1 MKKIFYLILI
11 FIMATFY
18 LTPISLADGGLFTP
32 LYRDIYEPNQLAM
45 IVFDDMVEKIIFQ
58 IDYEGNAED
67 FAWVIPVPGY
77 PKLFSVED
85 DIFYELHKLTQP
97 PPPSSFGCGWG
108 AGVPTSGLEDEGV
121 HVWEENQVG
130 IYHTTT
136 LSATDPNS
144 LVVWLNDNGYA
155 FPAEGQEILDYYVQ
169 QSWFFVAMKIQHE
182 ETMNSS
188 ENYTGAIQPIGIMF
202 FSDEMI
208 YPLKISTLSA
218 PSWGTEVLIYAFS
231 DERVSFSGAT
241 EEYNAIITPDQL
253 KEYPILQSLIDETF
267 VLTKLRKNFSA
278 EEMDEDLLLVPV
290 SKYIAL
296 GNIIDLSSPVGQ
308 FVLLIGIF
316 IFLLKIKRGI
326 FNRRIQ

>member
-1 MKKIFYLILI
+1 MKKIFSLILI
-11 FIMATFY
+11 FIVLAFY
-18 LTPISLADGGLFTP
+18 LAPVSLADGGFFFP
-32 LYRDIYEPNQLAM
+32 LYRDMYEPNQLAM

-58 IDYEGNAED
+58 IDYEGDAED
-67 FAWVIPVPGY
+67 FAWVVPVPGY
-77 PKLFSVED
+77 PELFSVED

-121 HVWEENQVG
+121 HIWEENQVG

-169 QSWFFVAMKIQHE
+169 RSWFFVAMKIQHE
-182 ETMNSS
+182 ETMKIS

-231 DERVSFSGAT
+231 DERVTFPGAT
-241 EEYNAIITPDQL
+241 EEYNSIITPDQL
-253 KEYPILQSLIDETF
+253 KEYPILQGLIDETF
-267 VLTKLRKNFSA
+267 VLTKLRENFSA
-278 EEMDEDLLLVPV
+278 EEMDEDLTLLPVP
-290 SKYIAL
+290 KYIAL
-296 GNIIDLSSPVGQ
+296 ASTINLNCPVGQ
-308 FVLLIGIF
+308 FVLIVGIF
-316 IFLLKIKRGI
+316 IFLLKI
-326 FNRRIQ
+326 RIAKH

>member
-11 FIMATFY
+11 FIIVNFY
-18 LTPISLADGGLFTP
+18 VFSISLADGGLFTQ

-58 IDYEGNAED
+58 IDYEGDAKD

-108 AGVPTSGLEDEGV
+108 AGVPTPGLEDEGV

-169 QSWFFVAMKIQHE
+169 QNWFFVAMKIQHE

-231 DERVSFSGAT
+231 DERVTFPGAT
-241 EEYNAIITPDQL
+241 EEYNAIITPNQL
-253 KEYPILQSLIDETF
+253 EEYPILQGLIDETF

-278 EEMDEDLLLVPV
+278 EEMDEDLLLLPA

-296 GNIIDLSSPVGQ
+296 GNIIDLNSPVGQ
-308 FVLLIGIF
+308 FVLIVGIF
-316 IFLLKIKRGI
+316 VFLLKIKKS
-326 FNRRIQ
+326 NT

>member
-1 MKKIFYLILI
+1 MKKIFHLILI
-11 FIMATFY
+11 FIVLAFY
-18 LTPISLADGGLFTP
+18 LAPVSLADGGLFTQ

-58 IDYEGNAED
+58 IDYEGDAED

-108 AGVPTSGLEDEGV
+108 AGVPTPGLENDGV
-121 HVWEENQVG
+121 HIWEENQVG

-144 LVVWLNDNGYA
+144 LVEWLNDNGYA

-169 QSWFFVAMKIQHE
+169 QNWFFVAMKIQHE
-182 ETMNSS
+182 EIINSS
-188 ENYTGAIQPIGIMF
+188 ENYSGAIQPIGIMF

-208 YPLKISTLSA
+208 YPLKISTLSV
-218 PSWGTEVLIYAFS
+218 PSWGTEVLIYAFF
-231 DERVSFSGAT
+231 DERVTFPGAT
-241 EEYNAIITPDQL
+241 EEYNSIITPDQL
-253 KEYPILQSLIDETF
+253 KEYPILQGLIDETF
-267 VLTKLRKNFSA
+267 ILTKLRKNFSA
-278 EEMDEDLLLVPV
+278 EEMDEDLALVPV
-290 SKYIAL
+290 PKYMVL
-296 GNIIDLSSPVGQ
+296 GNIIDLNSPVGQ
-308 FVLLIGIF
+308 FVLIIGIF
-316 IFLLKIKRGI
+316 VFLLKTKKR
-326 FNRRIQ
+326 NT

>member
-1 MKKIFYLILI
+1 MKKIFCLILI
-11 FIMATFY
+11 FIIVNFY
-18 LTPISLADGGLFTP
+18 VFSISLADGGLFTQ

-58 IDYEGNAED
+58 IDYEGDTED

-77 PKLFSVED
+77 PKLFSVKG
-85 DIFYELHKLTQP
+85 DIFYELHKLTQSP
-97 PPPSSFGCGWG
+97 LPSSFGCGWG
-108 AGVPTSGLEDEGV
+108 AGVPTPGLEDEGV

-144 LVVWLNDNGYA
+144 LVGWLNDNGYA
-155 FPAEGQEILDYYVQ
+155 FPTEGQEVLNYYVQ
-169 QSWFFVAMKIQHE
+169 KQWFFVAMKIQHE

-202 FSDEMI
+202 FSDEI
-208 YPLKISTLSA
+208 VYPLKISSLST

-241 EEYNAIITPDQL
+241 EEYNAIISPDQL
-253 KEYPILQSLIDETF
+253 KEYPILQGLVDETF

-278 EEMDEDLLLVPV
+278 EEMDEDLILLPV

-296 GNIIDLSSPVGQ
+296 GNIIDLNSPIMQ
-308 FVLLIGIF
+308 FILIVGIF
-316 IFLLKIKRGI
+316 IFLLKTKKRNI
-326 FNRRIQ
+326 

>member
-11 FIMATFY
+11 FIMVIFY
-18 LTPISLADGGLFTP
+18 LTPISLADGGLFTQ

-58 IDYEGNAED
+58 IDYEGDAED
-67 FAWVIPVPGY
+67 FAWVIPVPAY

-108 AGVPTSGLEDEGV
+108 AGVPTPGLEDEGV

-144 LVVWLNDNGYA
+144 LVGWLNDNGYA

-169 QSWFFVAMKIQHE
+169 KNWFFVAMKIQHE

-231 DERVSFSGAT
+231 DERVTFPGAA
-241 EEYNAIITPDQL
+241 EEYNSIITPDQL
-253 KEYPILQSLIDETF
+253 KEYPILQGLIDETF
-267 VLTKLRKNFSA
+267 VLTKLRKIFSA
-278 EEMDEDLLLVPV
+278 EEMDEDLILLPV

-296 GNIIDLSSPVGQ
+296 GNIIDLNSPVGQ
-308 FVLLIGIF
+308 FVLIVGIF
-316 IFLLKIKRGI
+316 IILLRTKRGI
-326 FNRRIQ
+326 FKF

>member
-11 FIMATFY
+11 FIIVNFY
-18 LTPISLADGGLFTP
+18 VFSISLADGGLFTQ

-45 IVFDDMVEKIIFQ
+45 IVFDEMVEKIIFQ
-58 IDYEGNAED
+58 IDYEGDAED
-67 FAWVIPVPGY
+67 FAWVVPVPGY

-85 DIFYELHKLTQP
+85 EIFYELHKLTEP
-97 PPPSSFGCGWG
+97 TPPSSFGCGWG
-108 AGVPTSGLEDEGV
+108 AGVPTPGLEDEGV

-136 LSATDPNS
+136 LSASDPNS
-144 LVVWLNDNGYA
+144 LVEWLNDNGYA

-169 QSWFFVAMKIQHE
+169 QNWFFVAMKIQHE

-218 PSWGTEVLIYAFS
+218 SSWGTEVLIYAFS
-231 DERVSFSGAT
+231 DERVTFPGAT
-241 EEYNAIITPDQL
+241 EEYNAIITPNQL
-253 KEYPILQSLIDETF
+253 EEYPILQGLIDETF

-278 EEMDEDLLLVPV
+278 EEMDEDLLLLPA

-296 GNIIDLSSPVGQ
+296 GNIIDLNSPVGQ
-308 FVLLIGIF
+308 FILIAGIF
-316 IFLLKIKRGI
+316 VILLKIKKRDA
-326 FNRRIQ
+326 

>member
-11 FIMATFY
+11 FIMTTFY
-18 LTPISLADGGLFTP
+18 LTPISLADGGLFTQ

-58 IDYEGNAED
+58 IDYEGDAED
-67 FAWVIPVPGY
+67 FAWVIPVPAY

-85 DIFYELHKLTQP
+85 EIFFELHELTKPTP
-97 PPPSSFGCGWG
+97 PWGFSCGWG
-108 AGVPTSGLEDEGV
+108 MMPGASPDEGV
-121 HVWEENQVG
+121 HIWEENQVG

-136 LSATDPNS
+136 LSASDPNS
-144 LVVWLNDNGYA
+144 LVEWLNDNGYA
-155 FPAEGQEILDYYVQ
+155 FPIEGQEVLDYYVQ
-169 QSWFFVAMKIQHE
+169 KQWFFVAMKIQSDE
-182 ETMNSS
+182 IVNNS
-188 ENYTGAIQPIGIMF
+188 EYYTGAIQPIGIMF
-202 FSDEMI
+202 FSDEMV
-208 YPLKISTLSA
+208 YPLKISSLSA
-218 PSWGTEVLIYAFS
+218 PSWGTEVLIYTFS
-231 DERVSFSGAT
+231 DERVTFPGAT

-253 KEYPILQSLIDETF
+253 KEYPILQDLIDETF

-278 EEMDEDLLLVPV
+278 EEMDEDLILLPV

-316 IFLLKIKRGI
+316 IFLLKIKKRNI
-326 FNRRIQ
+326 

>member
-1 MKKIFYLILI
+1 MKKIFCLILI
-11 FIMATFY
+11 FIIVNFY
-18 LTPISLADGGLFTP
+18 VFSISLADGGLFTQ

-58 IDYEGNAED
+58 IDYEGDAED

-108 AGVPTSGLEDEGV
+108 AGVPTPGLEDEGV

-136 LSATDPNS
+136 LSASDPNS
-144 LVVWLNDNGYA
+144 LVEWLNDNGYA

-169 QSWFFVAMKIQHE
+169 KNWFFVAMKIQHE
-182 ETMNSS
+182 EIINSS

-202 FSDEMI
+202 FSDEMV
-208 YPLKISTLSA
+208 YPLKISSLST
-218 PSWGTEVLIYAFS
+218 PSWGTEVLIYTFS
-231 DERVSFSGAT
+231 DERVTFPGAT

-253 KEYPILQSLIDETF
+253 EEYPILRGLIDETF

-278 EEMDEDLLLVPV
+278 EEMDDDLLLIPVP
-290 SKYIAL
+290 KYITL
-296 GNIIDLSSPVGQ
+296 GNIIDLNSPIGQ
-308 FVLLIGIF
+308 FILIAGIF
-316 IFLLKIKRGI
+316 VILLKIKIMRNI
-326 FNRRIQ
+326 

>member
-18 LTPISLADGGLFTP
+18 LAPISFADGGLFTQ
-32 LYRDIYEPNQLAM
+32 LYRDIFEPNQLAM

-77 PKLFSVED
+77 PKLFTAED

-108 AGVPTSGLEDEGV
+108 GGIPVPGLEDGDGV
-121 HVWEENQVG
+121 QVWEENQVG
-130 IYHTTT
+130 IYYTTT

-144 LVVWLNDNGYA
+144 LVGWLNGNGYA

-169 QSWFFVAMKIQHE
+169 KNWFFVAMKIQHE
-182 ETMNSS
+182 ETTNST

-202 FSDEMI
+202 FSDDMI
-208 YPLKISTLSA
+208 YPLKISTLST

-231 DERVSFSGAT
+231 DERVTFTEAT
-241 EEYNAIITPDQL
+241 EEYNKIVTPDEL
-253 KEYPILQSLIDETF
+253 KEYPILQGLIDEPF

-278 EEMDEDLLLVPV
+278 EEMSEDLILLPVP
-290 SKYIAL
+290 KYIAL
-296 GNIIDLSSPVGQ
+296 GSIVDLNCPVVQ
-308 FVLLIGIF
+308 FVLIAGIF
-316 IFLLKIKRGI
+316 IFLLKIKKR
-326 FNRRIQ
+326 NA

>member
-1 MKKIFYLILI
+1 MKKLLYLILI
-11 FIMATFY
+11 IIMVNLYFSS
-18 LTPISLADGGLFTP
+18 ISLADGGLFVP

-58 IDYEGNAED
+58 IDYEGDAED

-85 DIFYELHKLTQP
+85 EVFYELYKLTQP
-97 PPPSSFGCGWG
+97 PPSDFGCGWG
-108 AGVPTSGLEDEGV
+108 EGILPPSEGEGEGV

-144 LVVWLNDNGYA
+144 LVGWLNDNGYA

-169 QSWFFVAMKIQHE
+169 KQWFFVAMKIQSDE
-182 ETMNSS
+182 IVNNS
-188 ENYTGAIQPIGIMF
+188 EYYTGAIQPIGIMF

-208 YPLKISTLSA
+208 YPLKISALSA
-218 PSWGTEVLIYAFS
+218 PSWGTEVLIYTFS
-231 DERVSFSGAT
+231 DERVTFPGAT

-253 KEYPILQSLIDETF
+253 KEYSILQGLIDETF
-267 VLTKLRKNFSA
+267 VLTKLRKTFTS
-278 EEMDEDLLLVPV
+278 EEMGNDLVLVPV
-290 SKYIAL
+290 PKYLAL
-296 GNIIDLSSPVGQ
+296 GNIIDLNSPMVQ
-308 FVLLIGIF
+308 FILIMGIF
-316 IFLLKIKRGI
+316 VFLLKIK
-326 FNRRIQ
+326 NRVLKS

>member
-1 MKKIFYLILI
+1 M
-11 FIMATFY
+11 
-18 LTPISLADGGLFTP
+18 ADGGLFTQ
-32 LYRDIYEPNQLAM
+32 LHRDIYETNQLAM

-58 IDYEGNAED
+58 IDYEGDAED
-67 FAWVIPVPGY
+67 FAWVIPVPAY

-97 PPPSSFGCGWG
+97 PPSSFGCGWG
-108 AGVPTSGLEDEGV
+108 TGVQTPGLGDGEGV

-136 LSATDPNS
+136 LPATDPNS

-169 QSWFFVAMKIQHE
+169 QSWFFVTMKIQPE

-218 PSWGTEVLIYAFS
+218 PSWGTEVFIYAFS
-231 DERVSFSGAT
+231 DERVTFPGAT
-241 EEYNAIITPDQL
+241 EEYNSIITPDQL
-253 KEYPILQSLIDETF
+253 KEYPILQGLIDETF
-267 VLTKLRKNFSA
+267 ILTKLRKNFSA
-278 EEMDEDLLLVPV
+278 EEMDEDLILLPVP
-290 SKYIAL
+290 KYIVL
-296 GNIIDLSSPVGQ
+296 GNIIDLNSPVGQ
-308 FVLLIGIF
+308 FVLIAGIF
-316 IFLLKIKRGI
+316 IFLLKIKKR
-326 FNRRIQ
+326 NA

>member
-1 MKKIFYLILI
+1 MKRIFYLILI
-11 FIMATFY
+11 FIMITFY
-18 LTPISLADGGLFTP
+18 LTPISLADGGLFTQ

-58 IDYEGNAED
+58 IDYEGDAEN

-108 AGVPTSGLEDEGV
+108 AGVPTPGLEDEEV

-136 LSATDPNS
+136 LSASDPNS
-144 LVVWLNDNGYA
+144 LVEWLNDNGYT
-155 FPAEGQEILDYYVQ
+155 FPAEDQEILDYYVQ
-169 QSWFFVAMKIQHE
+169 KNWFFVAMKIQHE
-182 ETMNSS
+182 EIINSS

-202 FSDEMI
+202 FSDEMV
-208 YPLKISTLSA
+208 YPLKISSLST
-218 PSWGTEVLIYAFS
+218 PSWGTEVLIYTFS
-231 DERVSFSGAT
+231 DERVTFPGAT

-253 KEYPILQSLIDETF
+253 EEYPILRGLIDETF

-278 EEMDEDLLLVPV
+278 EEMDDDLLLIPV
-290 SKYIAL
+290 SKYITL
-296 GNIIDLSSPVGQ
+296 GNIIDLNSPIGQ
-308 FVLLIGIF
+308 FILIAGIF
-316 IFLLKIKRGI
+316 VILLKIKIMRNI
-326 FNRRIQ
+326 